1 MTSSTSVPNIF
12 WCKPIKCC
20 VFVHGFITRIL
31 QHAVH
36 FVTYKLSLPNDFIC
50 LLTLKRIDLGE
61 GKNWWPPLCIQVG
74 GLLFG
79 VVLVTEVKPE
89 KKAHMKVLS

>member
-12 WCKPIKCC
+12 WCKPIS
-20 VFVHGFITRIL
+20 VVLVHGFITRIYNM
-31 QHAVH
+31 Q
-36 FVTYKLSLPNDFIC
+36 YILSLISFLPNDFLC

-74 GLLFG
+74 GLVFG
-79 VVLVTEVKPE
+79 VFLVTQVKLE